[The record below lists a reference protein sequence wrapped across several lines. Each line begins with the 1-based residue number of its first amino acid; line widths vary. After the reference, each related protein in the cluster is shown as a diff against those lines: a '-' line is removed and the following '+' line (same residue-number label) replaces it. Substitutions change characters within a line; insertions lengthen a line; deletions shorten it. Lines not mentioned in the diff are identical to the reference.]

1 MDVAVV
7 IFEQL
12 DSDGTLRTLRMQAG
26 SGEQLIVAFADEYE
40 EIRSGPFHFL
50 NDQHEARF
58 QRDFAECKSR
68 RLSSSRFYKH
78 NSGLHF
84 NTSWE
89 GIPTKK
95 YRLSYYAL
103 CLPQHAIPLKV
114 RFFDPRSG
122 REYKKTIVRDDQRE
136 RFVLYLECRSSHS
149 TFDFSLET
157 DFKISEEDF
166 LHAEFRDETT
176 SPDGACVDI
185 YECLLPQKGRMFVNN
200 FFTKEMFVGDQ
211 YNVTGQ
217 VGAIGP
223 NATSENNTFNQ
234 AFHHVASNIDLS
246 KLATELSA
254 LRKSMRQ
261 EAFEI
266 EHDQAIACIG
276 SAEGAA
282 KDQDG
287 AGALKHLK
295 SAGKW
300 AFDVAN
306 KIGTTVAA
314 KAIETAMGL

>member
-12 DSDGTLRTLRMQAG
+12 DADGTLRTLRMQAR
-26 SGEQLIVAFADEYE
+26 SGEQLIVAFAHEYE

-68 RLSSSRFYKH
+68 RLSSSRFYKLD
-78 NSGLHF
+78 SGFHF

-122 REYKKTIVRDDQRE
+122 REYKKTVVRDDQRE

-149 TFDFSLET
+149 AFDFSLET
-157 DFKISEEDF
+157 DFRISQDEF
-166 LHAEFRDETT
+166 LQTEFRDETT
-176 SPDGACVDI
+176 SPDGAYVDI
-185 YECLLPQKGRMFVNN
+185 YECLLPQEDRVVVNN
-200 FFTKEMFVGDQ
+200 FFTKEMFVRDQ

-217 VGAIGP
+217 VGAVGP
-223 NATSENNTFNQ
+223 NATSKNNTFSQTFQQ
-234 AFHHVASNIDLS
+234 ALS
-246 KLATELSA
+246 DINLSELATELSA

-261 EAFEI
+261 EATEI
-266 EHDQAIACIG
+266 EHDKAIACIG

-282 KDQDG
+282 KDRDG
-287 AGALKHLK
+287 AGALNHLK